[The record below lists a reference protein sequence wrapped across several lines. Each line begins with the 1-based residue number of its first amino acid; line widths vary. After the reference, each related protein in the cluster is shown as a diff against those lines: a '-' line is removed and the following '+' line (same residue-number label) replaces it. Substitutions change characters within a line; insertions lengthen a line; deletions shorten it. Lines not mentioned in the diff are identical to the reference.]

1 MFGQGGDIIHLDMLR
16 RQGQGP
22 SGWTHAVA
30 GDWMSRTESP
40 GPYIIDCET
49 HTRPSFNYLPV
60 LPTAPVSTMVLPLCQ
75 VWAQR

>member
-16 RQGQGP
+16 RKGQGP

-40 GPYIIDCET
+40 GPYMIDCET
-49 HTRPSFNYLPV
+49 HT
-60 LPTAPVSTMVLPLCQ
+60 
-75 VWAQR
+75 